1 MLEEDLGKQ
10 RVPADQETL
19 SVLAFCNFLRAA
31 GYALEV
37 SCPLLPDYQSAAYRE
52 IVQRLVNAGNL
63 PFEAVAWFDH
73 AFSLSLITVTEP
85 VVG

>member
-1 MLEEDLGKQ
+1 MLEEDLRKQ
-10 RVPADQETL
+10 RVTADRETL

-31 GYALEV
+31 GHALEL
-37 SCPLLPDYQSAAYRE
+37 SCSVLPEYQSAAYRE
-52 IVQRLVNAGNL
+52 IVQKLADAGDL

-73 AFSLSLITVTEP
+73 AFSPVSIKVAEP

>member
-52 IVQRLVNAGNL
+52 IVQRLVDAGNL

-73 AFSLSLITVTEP
+73 AFSPGLIKVTEP